1 MVNEGLANEGLANEG
16 SANESSANDGSA
28 NEGSIVNLRCAIL
41 SPTYT
46 WTAKVVQAATHLL
59 KHSLVQC
66 GRRRLDE
73 AKAILSCIE
82 MEDIKPCQARV
93 AKQRRAAG
101 VLKGQADAARLERLP
116 PVDAMKEAVRKA
128 MLTLSRIAADHRGMS
143 HISSANKSMARA
155 CVVACIF
162 LNGFAGRS
170 GEWSRLRTDTVETM
184 LSNGDTYIK
193 CKDYNTENDTGE
205 VGKRESVRQRRDLSP
220 QSGAVESSYL
230 DHSARTQLTSMAG
243 FVRFVLKKGGDGK

>member
-1 MVNEGLANEGLANEG
+1 M
-16 SANESSANDGSA
+16 
-28 NEGSIVNLRCAIL
+28 
-41 SPTYT
+41 
-46 WTAKVVQAATHLL
+46 
-59 KHSLVQC
+59 
-66 GRRRLDE
+66 DE